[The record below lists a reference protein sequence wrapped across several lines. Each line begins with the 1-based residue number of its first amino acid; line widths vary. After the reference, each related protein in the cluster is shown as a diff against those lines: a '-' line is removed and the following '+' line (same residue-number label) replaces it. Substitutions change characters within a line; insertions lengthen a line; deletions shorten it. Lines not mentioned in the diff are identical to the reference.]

1 MALSTNAGAIKFN
14 VNGAERMR
22 ISSDGIVK
30 ISGAINLNGDNLQ
43 FPSTGNQYKI
53 NLWGVN
59 NYGFGIGNG
68 TLMYSSQ
75 LYHKFYNSSNNANTF
90 TIDSTGNISCTGSA
104 AIANGINITG
114 ATNAPQSLSFR
125 STDYNLG
132 IAGAAGHYSS
142 SVVAGDMIL
151 RTLAG
156 TRLTLQTGSGSYGLM
171 IDSSN
176 SVSIKNLLSVVGS
189 LTVGGTGYISGNT
202 TIAGDTE
209 TNAIKTTG
217 SYAYASLG
225 DVFIR
230 TGYNGGGD
238 YNSSMQNAYV
248 SARFNYGIFV
258 QSNIYNASDSRIK
271 KDINDIVDDTALQ
284 QILLIQPKTYKYIDE
299 IGRGSDVVYGFI
311 AQQVKEVLPQAV
323 SEMKEI
329 IPNIY
334 KKAIC
339 SGNIITLENDISNEL
354 NIDDNIQIYIENGNS
369 EMHKIIN
376 INSNVIEIEKEIN
389 KENVFIYGKE
399 IKDFNSLKK
408 DYIFTLNV
416 CATQELYKLITQ
428 QNIIIQDLQNRISI
442 LENNI

>member
-1 MALSTNAGAIKFN
+1 M
-14 VNGAERMR
+14 
-22 ISSDGIVK
+22 
-30 ISGAINLNGDNLQ
+30 
-43 FPSTGNQYKI
+43 
-53 NLWGVN
+53 
-59 NYGFGIGNG
+59 
-68 TLMYSSQ
+68 
-75 LYHKFYNSSNNANTF
+75 
-90 TIDSTGNISCTGSA
+90 GNISCTGNITMGSNNSYPDIRLGSENGNNI
-104 AIANGINITG
+104 AIATTAAAFSNSSTVNDMVIR
-114 ATNAPQSLSFR
+114 SLNR
-125 STDYNLG
+125 LILQKG
-132 IAGAAGHYSS
+132 G
-142 SVVAGDMIL
+142 GD
-151 RTLAG
+151 
-156 TRLTLQTGSGSYGLM
+156 YGLM

-271 KDINDIVDDTALQ
+271 KDINDIIDDTALQ

-299 IGRGSDVVYGFI
+299 IGRGSDVIYGFI

>member
-1 MALSTNAGAIKFN
+1 MTFHTWGNNIWSTKEVMRLTSRGRLGINTTTPTELLD
-14 VNGAERMR
+14 VNGSMR
-22 ISSDGIVK
+22 CAGNITM
-30 ISGAINLNGDNLQ
+30 GANNSYPDIRLGSENG
-43 FPSTGNQYKI
+43 
-53 NLWGVN
+53 N
-59 NYGFGIGNG
+59 NIAIATTAAAF
-68 TLMYSSQ
+68 S
-75 LYHKFYNSSNNANTF
+75 NSSTVNDMV
-90 TIDSTGNISCTGSA
+90 IR
-104 AIANGINITG
+104 
-114 ATNAPQSLSFR
+114 SLNR
-125 STDYNLG
+125 LILQKG
-132 IAGAAGHYSS
+132 G
-142 SVVAGDMIL
+142 GD
-151 RTLAG
+151 
-156 TRLTLQTGSGSYGLM
+156 YGLM

-271 KDINDIVDDTALQ
+271 KDINDIIDDTALQ

-442 LENNI
+442 LENNNI

>member
-1 MALSTNAGAIKFN
+1 
-14 VNGAERMR
+14 
-22 ISSDGIVK
+22 
-30 ISGAINLNGDNLQ
+30 
-43 FPSTGNQYKI
+43 
-53 NLWGVN
+53 
-59 NYGFGIGNG
+59 
-68 TLMYSSQ
+68 
-75 LYHKFYNSSNNANTF
+75 
-90 TIDSTGNISCTGSA
+90 
-104 AIANGINITG
+104 
-114 ATNAPQSLSFR
+114 
-125 STDYNLG
+125 
-132 IAGAAGHYSS
+132 
-142 SVVAGDMIL
+142 
-151 RTLAG
+151 
-156 TRLTLQTGSGSYGLM
+156 M

-271 KDINDIVDDTALQ
+271 KDINDIIDDTALQ

-299 IGRGSDVVYGFI
+299 IGRGSDVIYGFI

-428 QNIIIQDLQNRISI
+428 QNIIIQDLQNRINI